1 MNLFG
6 NRRKEF
12 EKLAWPFS
20 GDLYR
25 LAYWRLG
32 SAQDAEDAVQES
44 YLRAF
49 RSFHTFQPGT
59 NIKGWLTKILLNV
72 INDALSKRARQL
84 DNVATEKE
92 SEQVLQVADQSNA
105 ARDPQVKVTENEISP
120 ELMEALRRLPS
131 MLLHPL
137 LMRELQDM
145 SYNDIARVLDVP
157 TGTVMSRL
165 FRARRLVRERLT
177 MNTKRSAQEVGQH
190 EVQ

>member
-12 EKLAWPFS
+12 EKLTWPFS

-32 SAQDAEDAVQES
+32 GAPDAEDAVQEC

-59 NIKGWLTKILLNV
+59 NIKGWLTKILINV
-72 INDALSKRARQL
+72 INDAIGKRARQL
-84 DNVATEKE
+84 ENIATEKE
-92 SEQVLQVADQSNA
+92 AEQIMHVADQSDA
-105 ARDPQVKVTENEISP
+105 ARDPQAKASDNEISP
-120 ELMEALRRLPS
+120 ELMDALKRLPGT
-131 MLLHPL
+131 LLHPL

-145 SYNDIARVLDVP
+145 SYNDIATVLDVP

-165 FRARRLVRERLT
+165 FRARKLVRERLA
-177 MNTKRSAQEVGQH
+177 MSAKFAQEVK
-190 EVQ
+190 EP